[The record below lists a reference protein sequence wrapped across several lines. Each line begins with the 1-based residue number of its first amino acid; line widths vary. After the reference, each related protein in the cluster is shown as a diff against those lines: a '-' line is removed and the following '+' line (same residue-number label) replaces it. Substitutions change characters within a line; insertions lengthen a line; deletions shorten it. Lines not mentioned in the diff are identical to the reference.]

1 MKEEKALA
9 CRAERGSIFPEAEV
23 AARRGAARQG
33 AARGHLTKPRSA
45 TIAAAEMTG
54 LWIAVIVE
62 TGCRRV
68 GEEQEAKTELKSESR
83 GVRRGVPSPRKALC
97 VASVCT

>member
-68 GEEQEAKTELKSESR
+68 GEEQEADRKS
-83 GVRRGVPSPRKALC
+83 VV
-97 VASVCT
+97 